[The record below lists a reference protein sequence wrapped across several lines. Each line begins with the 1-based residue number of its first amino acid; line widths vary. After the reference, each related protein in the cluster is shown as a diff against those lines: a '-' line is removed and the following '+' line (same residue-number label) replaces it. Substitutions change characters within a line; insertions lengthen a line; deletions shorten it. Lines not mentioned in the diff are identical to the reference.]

1 MSKTLRHLVDPLDLT
16 LEETLRLLD
25 LADDVADHGDAYAHK
40 CDGKILA
47 TLFYEPSTRTRL
59 SFESAMMRLGGK
71 VLGFSNASS
80 SSAAKGESVADT
92 ARMISCYADIVAMR
106 HNKEGAPRVA
116 SMYSTIPVINA
127 GDGGNQHPTQTLTDL
142 LTIRREK
149 KRLDNLT
156 IGLCGDL
163 KFGRTVHSLIKSLVR
178 CENIRFVFIS
188 PEELHVPSY
197 IIEEVVK
204 PSGCEYKEVRT
215 MDEVLPE
222 LDVLYMTRVQR
233 ERFFNEE
240 DYIRLKDSYILDAE
254 KMKLAS
260 ENLIVMHPLPRVN
273 EIAVEVDDDPRA
285 KYFVQA
291 QNGVYVRM
299 ALILMLLGIE
309 PGLFK
314 EETTC

>member
-1 MSKTLRHLVDPLDLT
+1 MRHLIDPLDLT
-16 LEETLRLLD
+16 QQEITQLLD
-25 LADDVADHGDAYAHK
+25 LADRICADPAAYQEVANHK
-40 CDGKILA
+40 KLA

-59 SFESAMMRLGGK
+59 SFEAAMLNLGGH
-71 VLGFSNASS
+71 VLGFPSENV
-80 SSAAKGESVADT
+80 SSATKGESVADT
-92 ARMISCYADIVAMR
+92 IRVVSCYADIVAMR
-106 HNKEGAPRVA
+106 HPKEGAPLRA
-116 SMYSTIPVINA
+116 SRYSRIPVINA
-127 GDGGNQHPTQTLTDL
+127 GDGGHQHPTQTLSDL

-149 KRLDNLT
+149 GRLNNLT

-178 CENIRFVFIS
+178 WEGIRFVFIS

-197 IIEEVVK
+197 IIDEVVK

-233 ERFFNEE
+233 ERFSNEE
-240 DYIRLKDSYILDAE
+240 DYIRLKDSFILDAE
-254 KMKLAS
+254 KMKLAPKD
-260 ENLIVMHPLPRVN
+260 LIVLHPLPRIN

-291 QNGVYVRM
+291 QNSVYVRM
-299 ALILMLLGIE
+299 ALILMLLNIE
-309 PGLFK
+309 PGLFE
-314 EETTC
+314 EETVC

>member
-1 MSKTLRHLVDPLDLT
+1 MRHLIDPLDFSQQEIT
-16 LEETLRLLD
+16 SLLD
-25 LADDVADHGDAYAHK
+25 LADRICADPAAYQEVANHK
-40 CDGKILA
+40 KRA

-59 SFESAMMRLGGK
+59 SFEAAMLNLGGH
-71 VLGFSNASS
+71 VLGFPSETV
-80 SSAAKGESVADT
+80 SSASKGESVADT
-92 ARMISCYADIVAMR
+92 IRVVSCYADIVAMR
-106 HNKEGAPRVA
+106 HPKEGAPLRA
-116 SMYSTIPVINA
+116 SRYSRIPVINA
-127 GDGGNQHPTQTLTDL
+127 GDGGHQHPTQTLSDL

-149 KRLDNLT
+149 GRLNNLT

-178 CENIRFVFIS
+178 WEGIRFVFIS

-197 IIEEVVK
+197 IIDEVVK

-240 DYIRLKDSYILDAE
+240 DYIRLKDSFILDAE
-254 KMKLAS
+254 KMKLAPKD
-260 ENLIVMHPLPRVN
+260 LIVLHPLPRIN

-291 QNGVYVRM
+291 QNSVYVRM
-299 ALILMLLGIE
+299 ALILMLLNIE
-309 PGLFK
+309 PGLFE
-314 EETTC
+314 EETVC